1 MERGKSLFLGE
12 LPLRGAAGLIERRA
26 AVSGGAPAARG
37 CPMAGGRSLFL
48 GELPLHGAAGLME
61 GGRSLFLAKLP
72 LHGAAGL
79 MEGGRSLF
87 LKEFP
92 LRGAAGLMEGGTCF
106 SGISHCAGLLDR
118 GREEAA
124 SGGAPARCAGL
135 PDGGR
140 EKPHTPPLANC
151 IGGLHSGYATR
162 DLSRIHIR
170 NLKVSFC
177 VLPSRRLFRRGAQP
191 KIAGSCCFPP
201 SGAQA
206 PLHSAVETYQAEN
219 SCTQHQPTQ
228 GT

>member
-1 MERGKSLFLGE
+1 
-12 LPLRGAAGLIERRA
+12 
-26 AVSGGAPAARG
+26 
-37 CPMAGGRSLFL
+37 MAGGRSLFL

-92 LRGAAGLMEGGTCF
+92 LRGDSGLMEGGTCF

-124 SGGAPARCAGL
+124 SG
-135 PDGGR
+135 R

-151 IGGLHSGYATR
+151 IGGLHSGYATTNAR
-162 DLSRIHIR
+162 EGLI
-170 NLKVSFC
+170 
-177 VLPSRRLFRRGAQP
+177 
-191 KIAGSCCFPP
+191 
-201 SGAQA
+201 
-206 PLHSAVETYQAEN
+206 
-219 SCTQHQPTQ
+219 
-228 GT
+228 